1 MSGATSTEYIFN
13 GLFSFFVNRVNF
25 SVVVKDL
32 ISLLPSRVPDT
43 PQTWSREETPVSK
56 LQIFGCTLHRVL
68 KTQLPIGRT
77 IRRREEEARVC
88 SQEVTAPRFWAG
100 SQLC

>member
-32 ISLLPSRVPDT
+32 ISLLPSRVLDT
-43 PQTWSREETPVSK
+43 PTDMEQKRSASIQTSNIWV
-56 LQIFGCTLHRVL
+56 VL
-68 KTQLPIGRT
+68 SIG
-77 IRRREEEARVC
+77 
-88 SQEVTAPRFWAG
+88 F
-100 SQLC
+100 